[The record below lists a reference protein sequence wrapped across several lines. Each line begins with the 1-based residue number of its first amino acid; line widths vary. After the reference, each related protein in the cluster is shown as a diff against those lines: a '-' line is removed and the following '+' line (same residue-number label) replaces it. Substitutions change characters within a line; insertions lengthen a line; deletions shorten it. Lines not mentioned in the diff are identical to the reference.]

1 MDENTSRGVAAT
13 VADAANGIPS
23 PEEYDEDPNQL
34 NYEVYNE
41 VEFQNIV
48 DFYKNNIE
56 KDPLVI
62 TIVTDRSKINIDKIL
77 DYGELI
83 ELDKE
88 KVFN

>member
-1 MDENTSRGVAAT
+1 MKQGYE
-13 VADAANGIPS
+13 
-23 PEEYDEDPNQL
+23 EDPNKL

-48 DFYKNNIE
+48 DFHKNNIE

-62 TIVTDRSKINIDKIL
+62 TIVTDKSKINIDKIQ

-83 ELDKE
+83 ELEKE

>member
-1 MDENTSRGVAAT
+1 MTNLGY
-13 VADAANGIPS
+13 I
-23 PEEYDEDPNQL
+23 EDPNKYA
-34 NYEVYNE
+34 YEVYNE
-41 VEFQNIV
+41 VEFQDILDFHNYNIV
-48 DFYKNNIE
+48 

-88 KVFN
+88 KIFN